1 LDTQTGPIS
10 RLLPAN
16 RETYTLP
23 EACARLGYPR
33 STGYD
38 LARRGDF
45 PVPVIKAGRSLRV
58 SKILVDRLLNGEAAP
73 DAA

>member
-1 LDTQTGPIS
+1 LDIPNEPIS
-10 RLLPAN
+10 RLLPIE

-58 SKILVDRLLNGEAAP
+58 SKVLIDRLLNGESGLA
-73 DAA
+73 D